1 MGLYGDKKD
10 YEEMVK
16 ENIMKANLLHS
27 LSPEE
32 RNQVIELLN
41 KKEEIMAKNGL
52 LANIKL
58 KSINKKI
65 EKIKNNSKKTQNRN

>member
-16 ENIMKANLLHS
+16 DNMVKARLLYN
-27 LSPEE
+27 LSPENRE
-32 RNQVIELLN
+32 KVMELLN
-41 KKEEIMAKNGL
+41 EKEKIINQNGF

-58 KSINKKI
+58 NRINKKI
-65 EKIKNNSKKTQNRN
+65 EKIQKTNN

>member
-27 LSPEE
+27 LSLEKQKE
-32 RNQVIELLN
+32 VIQLL
-41 KKEEIMAKNGL
+41 KQKEKIIAKNGI

-58 KSINKKI
+58 RSINKKI
-65 EKIKNNSKKTQNRN
+65 EKIKNKSKSEI

>member
-32 RNQVIELLN
+32 QKQVIELL
-41 KKEEIMAKNGL
+41 KQKEEVMAK
-52 LANIKL
+52 KDR
-58 KSINKKI
+58 KSVV
-65 EKIKNNSKKTQNRN
+65 

>member
-16 ENIMKANLLHS
+16 ENIAKANILHS
-27 LSPEE
+27 ISPEKHDE
-32 RNQVIELLN
+32 VIKLLN
-41 KKEEIMAKNGL
+41 QKEKIIKSNGL

-58 KSINKKI
+58 KYINRKI
-65 EKIKNNSKKTQNRN
+65 EKIKKVFHI

>member
-27 LSPEE
+27 LSPEKQKE
-32 RNQVIELLN
+32 VIQLLEQ
-41 KKEEIMAKNGL
+41 KEKIIAKNGI

-65 EKIKNNSKKTQNRN
+65 EKIKNKSKSEI

>member
-27 LSPEE
+27 LSPEKQKE
-32 RNQVIELLN
+32 VIQLL
-41 KKEEIMAKNGL
+41 KQKEKIIAKNGI

-65 EKIKNNSKKTQNRN
+65 EKIKNKSKSEI